1 MLIESRFSYSDI
13 KEMPY
18 REIKFWAERLIE
30 LKQKLMEDT

>member
-1 MLIESRFSYSDI
+1 MLMEVGFFYSDI